1 MWLPLLEI
9 SYISVSRTGLWM
21 KTGRDQKEGKDLE
34 KGVLELQLENEWM
47 GICLSR

>member
-9 SYISVSRTGLWM
+9 SYISVSR
-21 KTGRDQKEGKDLE
+21 TGRDQKEGKDLE